1 MYKWI
6 IYNVQGLWIRM
17 RDCRETWVVCSDQ
30 AGKLGFIGTLD
41 EVESPNHF
49 LFLIFFKPFWGI
61 FSYFEQSVDLFLWSW
76 QCFLYWFKTDIRK
89 TRENISS
96 TFQCIRQ
103 EPILKGSCIT
113 PVCLLWKNIGETELP
128 NTEFQMAK
136 IRVHNLFQQNG
147 SKNKIY
153 MFLNKF
159 FI

>member
-61 FSYFEQSVDLFLWSW
+61 FSYFEQRVDLFLWSW

-103 EPILKGSCIT
+103 EPILKGFCYEKTLERRNCPILNCKWPRFACT
-113 PVCLLWKNIGETELP
+113 TC
-128 NTEFQMAK
+128 F
-136 IRVHNLFQQNG
+136 
-147 SKNKIY
+147 NKMVQRTKSIC
-153 MFLNKF
+153 F
-159 FI
+159 